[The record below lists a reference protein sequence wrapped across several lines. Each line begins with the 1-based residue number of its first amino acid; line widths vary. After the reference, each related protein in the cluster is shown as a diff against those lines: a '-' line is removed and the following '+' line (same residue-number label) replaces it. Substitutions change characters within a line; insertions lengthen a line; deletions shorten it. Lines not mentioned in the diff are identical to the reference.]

1 MSPLAN
7 ARQTEQSKR
16 TFLCL
21 ALTHRQ
27 QATPT
32 THKSERYQRR
42 GRVRDAQ
49 LCPCALQSRLIS
61 LFTTW
66 QIPMPLEK
74 AVGVA
79 STGLGPVCGGCVD
92 GRCRL
97 TLRNGTLRHVLPAP
111 TYDLRQEEAAADGR
125 GEKKKKKRTEV
136 SGYSGGMSRV
146 GNLSVST
153 HVSTPASCGSGTV
166 HLSACV
172 SARLAVWHP
181 LLPTLPD
188 FEREQS
194 HYFSHG
200 DEAQPLI
207 YPPTHSHWR
216 VLQGMESP
224 PDKRMRFLFHGFSVR
239 VFTIHTVH
247 NEESLQH
254 KKRKKGKRMQQSR
267 HTQTQR

>member
-1 MSPLAN
+1 M
-7 ARQTEQSKR
+7 
-16 TFLCL
+16 
-21 ALTHRQ
+21 
-27 QATPT
+27 
-32 THKSERYQRR
+32 
-42 GRVRDAQ
+42 RDAQ

-66 QIPMPLEK
+66 QIPTPLEQS
-74 AVGVA
+74 VGVA

-97 TLRNGTLRHVLPAP
+97 TLRNGTLRHVCQCRL
-111 TYDLRQEEAAADGR
+111 TTLDRKRLLRTDG
-125 GEKKKKKRTEV
+125 GKKKKRTEV
-136 SGYSGGMSRV
+136 SGCSGGMSRV

-188 FEREQS
+188 FQREQS

-224 PDKRMRFLFHGFSVR
+224 SDKRMRFLFHGFSVR

-247 NEESLQH
+247 NEESLQQ
-254 KKRKKGKRMQQSR
+254 KKKANACRNHDTPKHRDR
-267 HTQTQR
+267 RLTTVFIL